1 MSILTTTLKSST
13 EFLNLIFDTIPTA
26 IMIVDKNA
34 RIHAF
39 NNSLSMIFKK
49 PDDSILNQLC
59 GNGIGCAFEVESNLD
74 CGCTKFC
81 QDCPLR
87 NGILRAIN
95 ENKNTNN
102 ILLKRNFYINN
113 KSITKF
119 LRFSIKPIS
128 LSNENYAI
136 LFFDDVTDYYELAE
150 KRNELLGIA
159 AHDIR
164 NPLSII
170 KMYVD
175 YLNSHIENKNEKI
188 SNAFT
193 TIDESINYMIQL
205 LDDIL
210 SYASFEKSEIKLQ
223 YMKYDY
229 ISFVKSIVNLQQI
242 IASEKN
248 IWLLFNSEIESI
260 EFLFDS
266 NKMTQ
271 VINNLIS
278 NAIKYSYENSKIEI
292 KISILSSNNSE
303 VNYIKTEVIDNGAG
317 IEQKEQLKL
326 FKPFSRT
333 NVRPTKNE
341 SSTGLGLAI
350 AKKIIDAHK
359 GEIGVTSYPSKGSD
373 FWFILPILR

>member
-1 MSILTTTLKSST
+1 MSILTATLKNSI

-34 RIHAF
+34 KIHAF
-39 NNSLSMIFKK
+39 NNSLSMIFQKS
-49 PDDSILNQLC
+49 DDKILNQLC

-74 CGCTKFC
+74 CGCTQFC
-81 QDCPLR
+81 KDCPLR
-87 NGILRAIN
+87 NGILSAIN
-95 ENKNTNN
+95 ENKNTCNS
-102 ILLKRNFYINN
+102 LLKRNFYIDN
-113 KSITKF
+113 KSVTKF

-128 LSNENYAI
+128 LNNENFAI
-136 LFFDDVTDYYELAE
+136 LFFDDVTNYYELAE

-188 SNAFT
+188 SKAFM
-193 TIDESINYMIQL
+193 TIDDSINYMIQL
-205 LDDIL
+205 LNDIL
-210 SYASFEKSEIKLQ
+210 SYTSFEKSEIKLQ

-229 ISFVKSIVNLQQI
+229 ISFIKSIINLQQI
-242 IASEKN
+242 IASGKN
-248 IWLLFNSEIESI
+248 IRLLFNSQIDSI

-278 NAIKYSYENSKIEI
+278 NSIKYSFENSDVEI
-292 KISILSSNNSE
+292 KISILPSKNSE
-303 VNYIKTEVIDNGAG
+303 VSYIKTEVIDNGPG
-317 IEQKEQLKL
+317 IEQKEQIKL

-333 NVRPTKNE
+333 NTRPTKNE

-359 GEIGVTSYPSKGSD
+359 GEIGVISSPSKGAN
-373 FWFILPILR
+373 FWFTLPILK